1 MFFQKVIILQIKK
14 YIFTNKMSENSFK
27 IIKRMG
33 DWIYRKDRLVEIEKK
48 GHTLITM
55 EQWAHWE

>member
-1 MFFQKVIILQIKK
+1 
-14 YIFTNKMSENSFK
+14 MSENSFK

-48 GHTLITM
+48 GHTLIIM